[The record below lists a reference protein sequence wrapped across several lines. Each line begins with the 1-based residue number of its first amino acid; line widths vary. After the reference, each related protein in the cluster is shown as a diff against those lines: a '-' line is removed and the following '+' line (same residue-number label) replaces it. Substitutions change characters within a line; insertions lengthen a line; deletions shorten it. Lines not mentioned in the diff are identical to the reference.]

1 MSEIIIAEPFDI
13 KIEIID
19 YEENVGSI
27 RLLQKYTAGVLED
40 KVIEINTHSWV
51 ECKIWDAFVNDVYKI
66 TAGDNSIAQLRT
78 MSDEIIL
85 EVRKVNIIMLTAYF
99 DRSIS
104 NNSVH
109 VKASI
114 AAEIDSEQVNYLYE
128 KLSSL
133 AKWW

>member
-1 MSEIIIAEPFDI
+1 MSEIIIAEPFGI

-40 KVIEINTHSWV
+40 RVIEINTHSWV

-85 EVRKVNIIMLTAYF
+85 EVRKVDIIMLTAYF
-99 DRSIS
+99 DRSIR
-104 NNSVH
+104 NNNVH

>member
-27 RLLQKYTAGVLED
+27 RLLQKYTASVLED

-104 NNSVH
+104 NKSVH